1 MRKYETMFILKPTLN
16 EEETKAKIEQ
26 IKTTLENG
34 GATVEAVEEIG
45 SRPLAYRI
53 DKYERGY
60 YTVIYYT
67 GTGAGNKEL
76 ERVYGIN
83 EDIMRF
89 IVVKYEKKVEIA
101 AWENMVKKAKGE
113 PHKEIGFV
121 ERKPRRDT
129 RDNRD
134 SRPPRKEYKRE
145 ERKEET
151 VEVVSDAE

>member
-1 MRKYETMFILKPTLN
+1 MRRYETMFILKPTLN
-16 EEETKAKIEQ
+16 EEEVKAKIEL
-26 IKTTLENG
+26 IKSTIEG
-34 GATVEAVEEIG
+34 QGATVEAIDEIG

-60 YTVIYYT
+60 YVVIYFT
-67 GTGAGNKEL
+67 GDGHGNKEL

-89 IVVKYEKKVEIA
+89 IVVKYERKVEVA

-121 ERKPRRDT
+121 ERKPRRD
-129 RDNRD
+129 NRE
-134 SRPPRKEYKRE
+134 RAPRKEYQKRE
-145 ERKEET
+145 EKTEE
-151 VEVVSDAE
+151 VSDAE